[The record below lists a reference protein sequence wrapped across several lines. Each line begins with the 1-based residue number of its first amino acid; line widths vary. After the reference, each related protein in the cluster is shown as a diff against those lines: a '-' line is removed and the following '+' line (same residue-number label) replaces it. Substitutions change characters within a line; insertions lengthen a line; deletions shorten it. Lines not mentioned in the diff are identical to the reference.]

1 MMESFYVLSH
11 KGKFVFDV
19 KFDPEAP
26 AFKKLVMPTSQL
38 SSAKRFETLCEALEF
53 NDSSELGLQVLKVE
67 ITVAYAPDLFTENVP
82 K

>member
-1 MMESFYVLSH
+1 MESFYVLSH

-53 NDSSELGLQVLKVE
+53 NVQGLAKWMNPKLNR
-67 ITVAYAPDLFTENVP
+67 ITKL
-82 K
+82 